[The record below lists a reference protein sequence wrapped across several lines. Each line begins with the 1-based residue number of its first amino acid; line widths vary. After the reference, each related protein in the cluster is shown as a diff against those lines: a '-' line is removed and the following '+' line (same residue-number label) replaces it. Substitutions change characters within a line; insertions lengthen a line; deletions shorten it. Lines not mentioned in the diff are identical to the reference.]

1 MPARLGNADRR
12 SDDSWSAQRSFHA
25 SCRKLVS
32 KYNAEMATPES
43 SRFAIANSLRDN
55 RAPFTQTVAN
65 EAGAVARPVR
75 EGLSALRAL
84 CGQGCL
90 CSSRRSK
97 HDRLSFRHF
106 AFETS

>member
-32 KYNAEMATPES
+32 KYNAETATPES

-65 EAGAVARPVR
+65 EAGGGAPPRR
-75 EGLSALRAL
+75 RGLAAFA
-84 CGQGCL
+84 
-90 CSSRRSK
+90 
-97 HDRLSFRHF
+97 RLSGKEAR
-106 AFETS
+106 ASVRAPQQMPL

>member
-32 KYNAEMATPES
+32 KYNAETATPES

-65 EAGAVARPVR
+65 EAGAVGRPLRRASTPSARLAGDAAWCPV
-75 EGLSALRAL
+75 GSPNTLSYV
-84 CGQGCL
+84 
-90 CSSRRSK
+90 
-97 HDRLSFRHF
+97 
-106 AFETS
+106 